1 MNIKRFNESKKDEEV
16 TGVDIKSFEDDK
28 EVVGFA
34 RDVEA
39 ISDKEEKKIKKEIQN
54 DGDTPGLKTAIKKF
68 EDFSVKIIIDEE
80 DDDSSVV
87 PVGVDVD
94 QEECCANCDCN
105 PCGCECCSNCD
116 CNPCECSPEGVEQT
130 VDVEAPSVIPFM
142 DFLKNIG

>member
-34 RDVEA
+34 RDTEA

-54 DGDTPGLKTAIKKF
+54 DGGTPGLKTAIKKF

-80 DDDSSVV
+80 DEDSSVV

-105 PCGCECCSNCD
+105 PCGC
-116 CNPCECSPEGVEQT
+116 SPEQDVEQNA
-130 VDVEAPSVIPFM
+130 DVESTNVIPFM

>member
-16 TGVDIKSFEDDK
+16 VKFDIKSFEDDK

-34 RDVEA
+34 RDT
-39 ISDKEEKKIKKEIQN
+39 EETSKNEQDKIKKAIQN
-54 DGDTPGLKTAIKKF
+54 DGGTPGLKTAIKKF

-80 DDDSSVV
+80 GDDSSLV
-87 PVGVDVD
+87 PVGVDVN
-94 QEECCANCDCN
+94 QGECCSDCDCD
-105 PCGCECCSNCD
+105 PCECECCSNCD

-130 VDVEAPSVIPFM
+130 ADVKAPGVIQFA

>member
-16 TGVDIKSFEDDK
+16 VEFDIKSFEDDK

-34 RDVEA
+34 RDTEETPK
-39 ISDKEEKKIKKEIQN
+39 KEENKIKKEIQN
-54 DGDTPGLKTAIKKF
+54 DGGTPGLKTAIKKF

-80 DDDSSVV
+80 GDDSSVV
-87 PVGVDVD
+87 PVGVDVNQGD
-94 QEECCANCDCN
+94 CCSDCNCD
-105 PCGCECCSNCD
+105 PSNCD

-130 VDVEAPSVIPFM
+130 ADVEAPGVIQFS

>member
-34 RDVEA
+34 RDTEEV
-39 ISDKEEKKIKKEIQN
+39 SDKEQKKIKKEIQN
-54 DGDTPGLKTAIKKF
+54 DGGTPGLKTAIKKF

-80 DDDSSVV
+80 
-87 PVGVDVD
+87 GAEGN
-94 QEECCANCDCN
+94 EECCSACN
-105 PCGCECCSNCD
+105 
-116 CNPCECSPEGVEQT
+116 CNPCECEECCSSCNCDPCECGETGEVNNTE
-130 VDVEAPSVIPFM
+130 VANVIPFV